1 MRLRARIGM
10 LATAAIVAAGLV
22 YGFMPRA
29 VPVDV
34 AEVTRGPLTV
44 TVEEEG
50 KTRVRERY
58 LVSAPVAGFA
68 RRIDLKAGDAVAAG
82 QVLAVIEPA
91 RSVALDP
98 RTRAQAQAQVSA
110 AQAALAATQEDARAA
125 AAATQLAQQERVRAE
140 SLRQSNFVSAQAL
153 DTARTAE
160 TRARAAEQAAQYAV
174 RVARFDLETAAAA
187 AASNAR
193 LQRGGAADVLQVRS
207 PVAARVLGLQHESE
221 GPVVAGQLLLELG
234 NPESLEAEVEV
245 LSTDAVRIAAGSKV
259 VLDRWGGDRPI
270 EGRVRVVEPGGFTKI
285 SALGVEEQRVRV
297 IVDFTSPRE
306 AWARLGD
313 GYRVE
318 ARFVLWEG
326 KDVQQLPTSALFR
339 HGKGWAA
346 FRLDGSR
353 ARLTPVEI
361 GQRAGLASQ
370 VLSGLKAGDRVVA
383 HPDETIRDGVRV
395 KPRE

>member
-1 MRLRARIGM
+1 M
-10 LATAAIVAAGLV
+10 LATAALVVVGLAI
-22 YGFMPRA
+22 GFMPRA

-34 AEVTRGPLTV
+34 AEVKRAPLTV

-58 LVSAPVAGFA
+58 LVSAPVAGYA

-91 RSVALDP
+91 RPVALDP
-98 RTRAQAQAQVSA
+98 RTRVQAQAQVSA
-110 AQAALAATQEDARAA
+110 AQAALAAAQENARAA
-125 AAATQLAQQERVRAE
+125 AAAAQLAQQERVRAE

-153 DTARTAE
+153 DAARTAE

-174 RVARFDLETAAAA
+174 RVARFDLETARAA
-187 AASNAR
+187 AASAAQ
-193 LQRGGAADVLQVRS
+193 LQRGGTAEALQVQA
-207 PVAARVLGLQHESE
+207 PVAARVLRVQHESE
-221 GPVVAGQLLLELG
+221 GPVAAGQSLLEIG

-245 LSTDAVRIAAGSKV
+245 LSTDAVKIATGSKV
-259 VLDRWGGDRPI
+259 VLDRWGGNPPI

-318 ARFVLWEG
+318 ARFVLWQG
-326 KDVQQLPTSALFR
+326 KDVLQLPSSALFR
-339 HGKGWAA
+339 NGEGWAA
-346 FRLDGSR
+346 FRLEGSR

-361 GQRAGLASQ
+361 GQRAGLATQ

-383 HPDETIRDGVRV
+383 HPDETIREGVRV
-395 KPRE
+395 KPR